1 MQTRQWATVVLAVAL
16 GTGVGGCGGQ
26 PEKPSTGKP
35 QPPAV
40 VRVANNNFADVTVYV
55 VQSGMR
61 LRLGTVTGLSEEQFT
76 LPRRFAT
83 YAMELY
89 LLADPVGGSRCYL
102 SPAVRVRGGEE
113 VDLRLHAILSMS
125 SASVWG
131 P

>member
-1 MQTRQWATVVLAVAL
+1 MQTRQWATVALAVAL
-16 GTGVGGCGGQ
+16 GAGACGGRQ
-26 PEKPSTGKP
+26 EKPTVGKP

-40 VRVANNNFADVTVYV
+40 VRVANNNFSDVTIYV

-83 YAMELY
+83 YTMEMH
-89 LLADPVGGSRCYL
+89 LLADPVGGSRAYM

-125 SASVWG
+125 SVSVWG

>member
-1 MQTRQWATVVLAVAL
+1 MQTRQWATVALAVAL
-16 GTGVGGCGGQ
+16 GTGACGGGRQ
-26 PEKPSTGKP
+26 KPSFGKP

-40 VRVANNNFADVTVYV
+40 VRVANNNFADVTIYV

-61 LRLGTVTGLSEEQFT
+61 LRLGTVSGLSEQQFT
-76 LPRRFAT
+76 LPRRSAT
-83 YAMELY
+83 YTMEMY
-89 LLADPVGGSRCYL
+89 LLADPIGGARAYV

-125 SASVWG
+125 SVSVWG